1 MIPAKP
7 SVLAALASPCL
18 GLMIVGEATK
28 KAVCGEQ
35 VSAACI
41 LAGLGL
47 NLKNSRWRSRTSNL
61 TYKRIAVR
69 TKQTA

>member
-1 MIPAKP
+1 
-7 SVLAALASPCL
+7 
-18 GLMIVGEATK
+18 MIVGEATK
-28 KAVCGEQ
+28 KAVCREQ

-47 NLKNSRWRSRTSNL
+47 NLKNSRWRSRTGNL